1 MSETNQP
8 TSGLVQ
14 RILNSIGPA
23 IITASVVLGPGSILS
38 SSKIGFLY
46 GYQMIWV
53 LAIAVALMIGM
64 TALSAR
70 LGILLEGT
78 LCDELARRANRPL
91 AALTGISL
99 FLIAACF
106 QFSNNIGV
114 VLAIEPFLE
123 EGNKSIPIVVIVG
136 VNILVVVALLGFK
149 TLYANVERLM
159 KLLVGVMTIGF
170 VTNLIFAKPDLGQLV
185 GGLIPSFPEGTGNN
199 ILPVW
204 DDGKVSDNMF
214 PAVAMI
220 ATTFSIGAA
229 FYQSYLVQQK
239 GWGRE
244 ELKQGFIDST
254 LGILILG
261 GITLMILVTAA
272 SVLHGN
278 ENVTQLTSAA
288 DVARQLQPL
297 FGSLATWLFCLGI
310 FAGAFSS
317 FLVNA
322 MIGGSIL
329 SDGLGLGGYM
339 EQKWPK
345 VFTILA
351 LGIGM
356 GVAIWI
362 EDSGQKPVNLIIFAQ
377 AMTVLGVPLLAAVML
392 WLATRS
398 DMVGDRAIP
407 KWMIL
412 SGWVGLA
419 LASFLALRTAVKL
432 LLPIIHGN
440 A

>member
-1 MSETNQP
+1 MSEATQP
-8 TSGLVQ
+8 RRRG
-14 RILNSIGPA
+14 ILSSVGPA

-78 LCDELARRANRPL
+78 LCDELARRANRPV

-114 VLAIEPFLE
+114 VLAIEPFLD
-123 EGNKSIPIVVIVG
+123 EGNTTLPIIVIVG

-159 KLLVGVMTIGF
+159 KILVGVMTIGF
-170 VTNLIFAKPDLGQLV
+170 ATNLIFAKPDLMELL
-185 GGLIPSFPEGTGNN
+185 GGLVPSFPEGTGNN

-204 DDGKVSDNMF
+204 TDGKVSDNMF

-239 GWGRE
+239 GWGKE

-272 SVLHGN
+272 SVLHSN
-278 ENVTQLTSAA
+278 ENVTLTSAA

-329 SDGLGLGGYM
+329 SDGLGFGGYM
-339 EQKWPK
+339 EQKGPK
-345 VFTILA
+345 ICTILA
-351 LGIGM
+351 LVIGM

-362 EDSGQKPVNLIIFAQ
+362 QYTGQKPVNLIIFAQ

-398 DMVGDRAIP
+398 DMVGERSIP
-407 KWMIL
+407 TWMIVN
-412 SGWVGLA
+412 GWIGLA

-432 LLPIIHGN
+432 LLPLIHG
-440 A
+440 